1 MILAKPLQILVIEG
15 AAVTVAMFCLIQ
27 FYVQLRTD
35 LAPHKPFLKVVAIKA
50 VIFLSFWQ
58 SFAIS
63 IMMSASIGMVTPTKY
78 LAYPDL
84 KIGIPNL
91 LLCIE
96 MAIFS
101 ILHLFAFPWKPY
113 ASNATPVKYPSSPDG
128 GLQPIGPKQG
138 GPLGLMAFADAMN
151 PWDLVKAFARGM
163 RWLFVGVKHRE
174 ADSSYKQAS
183 YNNDNDMSL
192 QSANSEGE
200 TSFKARDD
208 GLPIANEYRSN
219 TFGSNKG
226 AMEGEEGIGLIDNA
240 QPNPTNLNHSGYT
253 SAAQRYTPEGLDI
266 TTNGMQYNN
275 NNNNNINNNNP
286 DRLVTNNPT
295 PGSMRRQENP
305 IGVAISG
312 EPESYPSQVAQPT
325 YVARP
330 LSPYGV
336 RQLSEPELFLEQKRA
351 KRAAEKAAR
360 DRADQEERE
369 RSARPSEQWANSRI
383 PVQPNEPPSHV
394 HNALWGSQAQPPPR

>member
-1 MILAKPLQILVIEG
+1 MFINTTCNATLDDMRIGKSEAILVADLTFHELGIVVSAATALIAILLSLYLMWMHAVHYTNPMSNDKCYEAFAIASFFALLCHYIAPDLHSQKVYFRTAIPTPWVWPVTWMRKCCGGDRGPWRTPRSGLTWVTMTILAVVTQYFGKYCDSSDSPVFAHIWILVIEG

-138 GPLGLMAFADAMN
+138 GP
-151 PWDLVKAFARGM
+151 PWP
-163 RWLFVGVKHRE
+163 
-174 ADSSYKQAS
+174 
-183 YNNDNDMSL
+183 
-192 QSANSEGE
+192 
-200 TSFKARDD
+200 D
-208 GLPIANEYRSN
+208 GFR
-219 TFGSNKG
+219 
-226 AMEGEEGIGLIDNA
+226 
-240 QPNPTNLNHSGYT
+240 
-253 SAAQRYTPEGLDI
+253 
-266 TTNGMQYNN
+266 
-275 NNNNNINNNNP
+275 
-286 DRLVTNNPT
+286 
-295 PGSMRRQENP
+295 
-305 IGVAISG
+305 
-312 EPESYPSQVAQPT
+312 
-325 YVARP
+325 
-330 LSPYGV
+330 
-336 RQLSEPELFLEQKRA
+336 
-351 KRAAEKAAR
+351 
-360 DRADQEERE
+360 
-369 RSARPSEQWANSRI
+369 
-383 PVQPNEPPSHV
+383 
-394 HNALWGSQAQPPPR
+394 